1 MVGDAQCIFLGV
13 GFLKLGI
20 GGNQLSNIGLVG
32 RSRVDVELGG
42 IGSVVALESYFLIS
56 AAYVKGFLILH
67 GVFLTVYSNHSVTAG
82 IDDTQFAAFEEVSD
96 FRTQFTEH
104 FQLQCLVHRHG
115 ATVNQSVV
123 EGVGYVD
130 FIRSHHFV
138 HHESAAQ
145 KFRVIMLHVLR
156 MAGGLHFVIHL
167 GIGCHGNCSHHKCKY

>member
-1 MVGDAQCIFLGV
+1 MAMTFGDYVVGDAQCIFLGV

-82 IDDTQFAAFEEVSD
+82 IDDTQFAAFEEVTHRPQWLYES
-96 FRTQFTEH
+96 
-104 FQLQCLVHRHG
+104 CLPGNR
-115 ATVNQSVV
+115 AANQ
-123 EGVGYVD
+123 
-130 FIRSHHFV
+130 
-138 HHESAAQ
+138 
-145 KFRVIMLHVLR
+145 
-156 MAGGLHFVIHL
+156 
-167 GIGCHGNCSHHKCKY
+167 